1 MIQWVRLDGNGKYF
15 AIVGGFW
22 VEKLETKKGCKFC
35 IGKMNESLIK
45 FQNEKTLMQ
54 FLTV

>member
-1 MIQWVRLDGNGKYF
+1 MRLDDKGKYF
-15 AIVGGFW
+15 AIVAGFW
-22 VEKLETKKGCKFC
+22 VEKQENKKGCKFC
-35 IGKMNESLIK
+35 IGKMDESLIK